1 MEKTK
6 EHNIFK
12 NNDMMYHISTFL
24 PYKDK
29 NMFMLSKKNIYT
41 LKSILFRNDNKKAII
56 ITSFFKKCKY
66 IFKRIEFIHE
76 IEKTMRFHDMHPI
89 TTSKTMALYYFKY
102 YESKY
107 THSWYN
113 GVYSTKRNLVQD
125 FIDTSIENPSKYD
138 LYRLQKKMPL
148 ENILTV
154 GW

>member
-6 EHNIFK
+6 EHRIIKNI
-12 NNDMMYHISTFL
+12 DMMYHISTFL

-29 NMFMLSKKNIYT
+29 YMFMLSKKNISD
-41 LKSILFRNDNKKAII
+41 LKSILFRNENKKVII
-56 ITSFFKKCKY
+56 ITSFFRKCKY
-66 IFKRIEFIHE
+66 IFKRIELIYE
-76 IEKTMRFHDMHPI
+76 IEKTLRFHDIHPI

-113 GVYSTKRNLVQD
+113 GVYSSKRNLVQD
-125 FIDTSIENPSKYD
+125 FIDNSIENPSKYD
-138 LYRLQKKMPL
+138 LYRLQVKMPL
-148 ENILTV
+148 ENILAV